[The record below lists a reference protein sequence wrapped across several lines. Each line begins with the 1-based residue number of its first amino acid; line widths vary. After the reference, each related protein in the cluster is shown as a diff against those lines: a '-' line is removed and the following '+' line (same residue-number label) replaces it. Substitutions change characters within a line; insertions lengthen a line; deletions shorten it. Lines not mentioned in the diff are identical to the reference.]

1 MLVGCLGLMSS
12 GYALSLMA
20 NQPPEDII
28 RQNFACPNKKSSVT
42 SFQVVTM
49 VKGQKGTIVLFRALC
64 PTVKDGRSVMQR
76 ILGYKL
82 VQRQGIHWQLSGKG
96 NFGSTTPLPEAKK
109 LVEYGIGQ
117 PKPKIGNVYTI
128 VYGQTLTQKVVA
140 IEATF
145 DNGKLINVRPQNG
158 AFALLAP
165 GASRI
170 CELRVIG
177 ADNQILR
184 RDDLTTDR
192 PKGKPQKWSNRCWQT
207 TLQL

>member
-1 MLVGCLGLMSS
+1 MLVGFLGLMSS

-20 NQPPEDII
+20 TQPPEEMV
-28 RQNFACPNKKSSVT
+28 RQNFACPNKQLPVS
-42 SFQVVTM
+42 SFQVLGR
-49 VKGQKGTIVLFRALC
+49 VKWQKGTIVLFRALC
-64 PTVKDGRSVMQR
+64 PTTKEEHPVMQR
-76 ILGYKL
+76 IFGYRL
-82 VQRQGIHWQLSGKG
+82 AQRQGMHWQLNGKG
-96 NFGSTTPLPEAKK
+96 SFGSITPFPEAKK

-117 PKPKIGNVYTI
+117 PKHKAREPYTI
-128 VYGQTLTQKVVA
+128 VYGQTLTSKVVA
-140 IEATF
+140 VEATF
-145 DNGKLINVRPQNG
+145 DNGKLINVSPQNG

-177 ADNQILR
+177 TDNQILR

-192 PKGKPQKWSNRCWQT
+192 RQNKPKLWSHRCWQT